1 MLVKYLLNW
10 FTILFL
16 SVQQFPSDV
25 IHLSFIFVFLFLDFK
40 TSLIVLHAFLQSF
53 LNISNLFLKYNF
65 LDSLINYASAYF
77 CIFYKSAN
85 FLLLDYIYK
94 FCIGGFFLYMMLKY
108 L

>member
-25 IHLSFIFVFLFLDFK
+25 INLSFIFVFLFLDFK
-40 TSLIVLHAFLQSF
+40 TSLIVLHVFLQSF

-65 LDSLINYASAYF
+65 LDSLIICVS
-77 CIFYKSAN
+77 
-85 FLLLDYIYK
+85 L
-94 FCIGGFFLYMMLKY
+94 FLYIL
-108 L
+108 

>member
-25 IHLSFIFVFLFLDFK
+25 INLSFIFGFLFLDFK
-40 TSLIVLHAFLQSF
+40 TSLIVLHVFLQSF

-65 LDSLINYASAYF
+65 
-77 CIFYKSAN
+77 
-85 FLLLDYIYK
+85 
-94 FCIGGFFLYMMLKY
+94 
-108 L
+108 

>member
-25 IHLSFIFVFLFLDFK
+25 INLSFILVFLFLDFK
-40 TSLIVLHAFLQSF
+40 TSLIVLHVFLQSF

-65 LDSLINYASAYF
+65 LDSLIICVS
-77 CIFYKSAN
+77 
-85 FLLLDYIYK
+85 L
-94 FCIGGFFLYMMLKY
+94 FLYIL
-108 L
+108 